1 MRFFYYALFFAVVA
15 SCFGCSSGKQAF
27 ERGDYYDAVLKSI
40 NRLRRNPDH
49 RKSMEALK
57 QSYPLAVEWLEG
69 DAKNQIASN
78 SAFKWKN
85 AVRAYE
91 KINHLYDEI
100 NRSPGAKR
108 VISNPKNYYS
118 KLVEIKE
125 KAAEE
130 SYSAGINSMIKDTR
144 DDAKA
149 AYYHFL
155 DVNEFQPGY
164 REVNDM
170 LSESKFKATL
180 KVVVDQIPV
189 PTRYQLSG
197 NFFQD
202 QVESYLYN
210 QLRKYE
216 FVKFYTPEEAA
227 GLEQV
232 DQHLR
237 IQFDDFTVGQ
247 THTVQKEET
256 VTRDSVKIG
265 EVELPNGA
273 KVPAY
278 NSVSAKLTTF
288 KKEVISKGLLS
299 MIVVDGAGDNVLIH
313 RKFNGQYKWVAEW
326 GSFNGDERALS
337 DAQLA
342 ICKKKES
349 SPPAPQN
356 LFIEFTKPIYSQLTG
371 SLQSFYRKY

>member
-1 MRFFYYALFFAVVA
+1 M
-15 SCFGCSSGKQAF
+15 
-27 ERGDYYDAVLKSI
+27 
-40 NRLRRNPDH
+40 
-49 RKSMEALK
+49 
-57 QSYPLAVEWLEG
+57 
-69 DAKNQIASN
+69 
-78 SAFKWKN
+78 
-85 AVRAYE
+85 
-91 KINHLYDEI
+91 YDEI

-108 VISNPKNYYS
+108 VIPNPKNYYS
-118 KLVEIKE
+118 KLVGVKE

-130 SYSAGINSMIKDTR
+130 SYSAGINAMIKDTR
-144 DDAKA
+144 EGAKA

-180 KVVVDQIPV
+180 KVVVEQIPV
-189 PTRYQLSG
+189 PTRYRLSG

-202 QVESYLYN
+202 QIESYLYN

-227 GLEQV
+227 GLAHV
-232 DQHLR
+232 DQRLK
-237 IQFDDFTVGQ
+237 IQFDDFTVGE

-256 VTRDSVKIG
+256 VTKDSVKVG
-265 EVELPNGA
+265 EVKLDNGT

-278 NSVSAKLTTF
+278 NTVSAKLTTF
-288 KKEVISKGLLS
+288 KKEVVSKGLLS
-299 MIVVDGAGDNVLIH
+299 MIVVDAVGENVLTH
-313 RKFNGQYKWVAEW
+313 RKFNGQYKWVTEW

-337 DAQLA
+337 DVQLA
-342 ICKKKES
+342 ICKKKEN
-349 SPPAPQN
+349 SPPPPQN
-356 LFIEFTKPIYSQLTG
+356 LFVEFTKPIYNQVTG